1 MGFSK
6 KVETV
11 NSGGSSIGGEEWDT
25 YNKHVWDAFD
35 VDAIIDAKGR
45 EVKSADV
52 IGVVNF
58 IMELGNQPLPP
69 FSMKSNVPVPSDDE
83 EHSAEELARLEKFP
97 NNWYEWVDEYD
108 KGKQVRTR
116 KIFWNQDPQESLVL
130 GVDFPEIK
138 VDHNSHP
145 ASEEEGENLK
155 PLRIDYNGK
164 FKNAFERQ
172 ISNEVNWKTGKFGD
186 KDIKYKITTA
196 CGTLQ
201 DYQDNGHD
209 ISYLVQA
216 TCNWEVVMTR
226 NESDGKT
233 YYNIKIKNPTA
244 IQDVKTRKE
253 VYTVAEQIEDN
264 KCDVPFTGIFFD
276 TDDDSHYSKDQLQQV
291 RSFWWEEAKKAIQI
305 DKNEG
310 SNREGT
316 WLKGVN
322 WADSS
327 LCAAYKKFGFDS
339 TVGNTSQGSSEGKS
353 EVKTTKATPKK
364 VETTKPV
371 IDTVADLSD
380 EDFDEVPF

>member
-186 KDIKYKITTA
+186 KDIKYK
-196 CGTLQ
+196 
-201 DYQDNGHD
+201 
-209 ISYLVQA
+209 
-216 TCNWEVVMTR
+216 MTR